1 MKAKEVSLTHDEV
14 VQRELAINTIFS
26 APHPE
31 SLIPTPVGSQEAKQS
46 GQRRSPP
53 FRGKDS
59 ERNAS
64 DSDSEFASPLALSPV
79 ASQGVPQAHQ
89 PAYEHHHCLEPFYS
103 WPNLFTFN
111 QLRTRPPHLFAS
123 FTTLLL
129 VFVADPHQDPDGDIL
144 RSSSSQGN
152 RVRPSSQ
159 STTT

>member
-1 MKAKEVSLTHDEV
+1 MSHATADAGTAAAKKGEDEVLPGMGQPRRSFVRRLPPLDIAAVKAKEVSLTHDEV

-79 ASQGVPQAHQ
+79 ASQ
-89 PAYEHHHCLEPFYS
+89 
-103 WPNLFTFN
+103 
-111 QLRTRPPHLFAS
+111 
-123 FTTLLL
+123 
-129 VFVADPHQDPDGDIL
+129 DPHQDPDGDIL